1 MGINP
6 HIRFGISR
14 SGRYILDFIPRE
26 QIHRYL
32 YRLKF
37 YSVNYEVVTRKQE
50 FKLTQQKVCY
60 ILFFHIEKK
69 LIDKLKEA
77 YGFIDKR
84 EYSIQNYK
92 DLMCFFMED
101 RYVIAYNNNL
111 SHQMKNYLNQH
122 IGFTYKLII
131 IDNNTICMPKK
142 YLLDVII
149 EDINNSIGITN
160 EQNSDEETRKKL
172 LNLRNLIYEYK
183 EITGKRYKQPIFDF
197 GGVPRY

>member
-6 HIRFGISR
+6 HIRFGISK

-32 YRLKF
+32 NRLKF

-60 ILFFHIEKK
+60 VVFFDIDKK
-69 LIDKLKEA
+69 LKDKLKAA
-77 YGFIDKR
+77 YGFIDAR
-84 EYSIQNYK
+84 EYPISK

-101 RYVIAYNNNL
+101 RYVIAYNNNF

-131 IDNNTICMPKK
+131 IENNTICMPKK
-142 YLLDVII
+142 YFVDVII

-160 EQNSDEETRKKL
+160 EQDSDEETRKKL
-172 LNLRNLIYEYK
+172 LKLRNLIYEYK
-183 EITGKRYKQPIFDF
+183 EITGERHKQPVFDF